1 MYSLKG
7 KVALVTGSSRGLGRT
22 YAFRLARC
30 GADVVIHDVNESV
43 IRQYEEGESPWEV
56 VEALRREGVR
66 ATFLTA
72 DLTDS
77 SQANALVQAAI
88 AEFGKIDILVNNA
101 GGDIGNDGQKP
112 KPNDCLG
119 IPEIDLRVM
128 IDRNLVSCM
137 HMCRAVAP
145 DMIPRRQ
152 GKIVNIA
159 SMAGHMGV
167 GDGGSIY
174 AVAKAGV
181 IHWTAC
187 LAKQLRPHDINV
199 NCISP
204 GATRTARFLATRYV
218 PPVDPNSS
226 FLERDGEPEE
236 LAKVVEFLAG
246 PLSDYIS
253 GQTLR
258 VDGGRHC

>member
-7 KVALVTGSSRGLGRT
+7 KVALVTGSSRGLGRA
-22 YAFRLARC
+22 YALRLARC
-30 GADVVIHDVNESV
+30 GADVIIHDINESV
-43 IRQYEEGESPWEV
+43 IRQYAEGDSPQEV
-56 VEALRREGVR
+56 VDAVRKEGVR

-77 SQANALVQAAI
+77 SQVDRFVKAAI
-88 AEFGKIDILVNNA
+88 AEMGKIDILVNNA
-101 GGDIGNDGQKP
+101 GGDIGANGEKP

-119 IPEIDLRVM
+119 VPEADMRIM
-128 IDRNLVSCM
+128 IERNLISCM
-137 HMCRAVAP
+137 HVCRAVAP

-152 GKIVNIA
+152 GKIINIA
-159 SMAGHMGV
+159 SMAAHVGV
-167 GDGGSIY
+167 ADGGSMY

-181 IHWTAC
+181 VHWTAC
-187 LAKQLRPHDINV
+187 LAKQLRPHNITV

-204 GATRTARFLATRYV
+204 GAVTTARFLATRYV

-226 FLERDGEPEE
+226 FLERPAEPEE

-253 GQTLR
+253 AQTIQ
-258 VDGGRHC
+258 VNGGSRP